1 MAARERAAAMRPAR
15 HTPHTAIRG
24 STIRRVTS
32 PVIVSAASAEYFR
45 CLVQLALSIERT
57 QPRGA
62 LRCIAYDLGF
72 SAAQRQYFE
81 RRFRGW
87 ELRSFDFE
95 RYPPHLRIRDRLVN
109 TNAWKPVIVRDVL
122 A

>member
-57 QPRGA
+57 QPAGA
-62 LRCIAYDLGF
+62 LRLVAYDLGF
-72 SAAQRQYFE
+72 TASQRRSFE
-81 RRFRGW
+81 RRFPQW
-87 ELRSFDFE
+87 ALRAFDFA
-95 RYPPHLRIRDRLVN
+95 RYPPHLRIRERLVN
-109 TNAWKPVIVRDVL
+109 TNAWKPVIV
-122 A
+122 